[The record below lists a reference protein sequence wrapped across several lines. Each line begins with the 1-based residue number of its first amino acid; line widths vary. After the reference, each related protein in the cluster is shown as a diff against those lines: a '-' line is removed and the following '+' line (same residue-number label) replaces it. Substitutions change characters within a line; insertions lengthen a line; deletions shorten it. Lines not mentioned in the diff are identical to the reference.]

1 MNSTVLRG
9 SAVGEAR
16 SQHSAV
22 CSALLD
28 AGCSFRFRGTSALDR
43 YFGLTELPFVF
54 VATSAD
60 LQTLARLFG
69 ELRFPGPE
77 IADCAV
83 SGEDRDWYF
92 FCAGPD
98 CAQPGLLG
106 GFFGKAGGLDGLDSA
121 GSFGILDFFL
131 DPETG
136 RFLDPFGVYPLLKQL
151 RQGLPVQNLL
161 ELYRNGGRSAERNR
175 FLLDAALIFSRY
187 DVVSFLSAAE
197 LCAAAETLAV
207 ERPEPEL
214 QRIMLTAIL
223 LSERPDRGLEL
234 LKTAGFVEAYWNE
247 LAQLDDAEHSK
258 EFHPE
263 GNAWKHTLETFRY
276 RKVSGAGTSDP
287 LYDLR
292 LSLGLLLHDTG
303 KPLALSSGRNRFDG
317 HAELGAVVAR
327 RFLERLEFSPE
338 LVGDVSYLV
347 KNHMLP
353 AALPRLPLSRTEA
366 IMSSRLF
373 PILMELYRCDE
384 SSSFKGLDQYYKS
397 SAAYRQ
403 FLRRRK
409 NPYRKEGKT

>member
-1 MNSTVLRG
+1 MNSSVLRREA
-9 SAVGEAR
+9 AVP
-16 SQHSAV
+16 
-22 CSALLD
+22 SALLE

-43 YFGLTELPFVF
+43 YFGLAELPFVF
-54 VATSAD
+54 AETPAD

-83 SGEDRDWYF
+83 SGGDQDWYF

-98 CAQPGLLG
+98 FAQPG
-106 GFFGKAGGLDGLDSA
+106 FSNKAEFPGLAGPGSA

-136 RFLDPFGVYPLLKQL
+136 RFLDPLGVYPLLKQMRRRVPGDVL
-151 RQGLPVQNLL
+151 WQTRGP
-161 ELYRNGGRSAERNR
+161 SAERNR
-175 FLLDAALIFSRY
+175 FLLDAALILSRY
-187 DVVSFLSAAE
+187 DTADEPPGPVLAE
-197 LCAAAETLAV
+197 LCAEAETLAA
-207 ERPEPEL
+207 ERPAPEL

-234 LKTAGFVEAYWNE
+234 LRAAGFVETYWNE
-247 LAQLDDAEHSK
+247 LALLDDTEHSK

-263 GNAWKHTLETFRY
+263 GNVWKHTLETFRY
-276 RKVSGAGTSDP
+276 RKVSGPGTSDP
-287 LYDLR
+287 LRDIR
-292 LSLGLLLHDTG
+292 LSLGLLLHDAG

-338 LVGDVSYLV
+338 LADDVSYLV

-353 AALPRLPLSRTEA
+353 AALPRLPLSRTES

-373 PILMELYRCDE
+373 PVLLELYRCDE
-384 SSSFKGLDQYYKS
+384 SSSFKGLDQYHKS
-397 SAAYRQ
+397 SAAYKQ
-403 FLRRRK
+403 FLRRQKR
-409 NPYRKEGKT
+409 R